1 MLKRSSL
8 QICGLGLLL
17 ICSIV
22 SVSRA
27 DSGARNGSASIQ
39 ATAQVVPVAGLAK
52 MESIIPSELEVG
64 AIEVTGSHLFWLYYP
79 RPGGIQVQISD
90 SAGLDV
96 SAGDLAA
103 DGSESRRL
111 RFLTRYD
118 YASLVALE
126 ESQVGGDPITIT
138 ITFTD
143 N

>member
-1 MLKRSSL
+1 MLKRSSY
-8 QICGLGLLL
+8 QISGLGLLL

-22 SVSRA
+22 SFSRA
-27 DSGARNGSASIQ
+27 DSDARNGSASIQ
-39 ATAQVVPVAGLAK
+39 ATARVVPVAGLAE
-52 MESIIPSELEVG
+52 MESIISSELKVG

-79 RPGGIQVQISD
+79 RPGSIQVQISD
-90 SAGLDV
+90 SAGLEV

-103 DGSESRRL
+103 GGAESGRL

-118 YASLVALE
+118 YVSLVALE
-126 ESQVGGDPITIT
+126 ESQAGGDPITIT